1 MSTPFESK
9 AEILSDFWLNY
20 KDDVAFLD
28 FVEFN
33 DLGLPL
39 AYALSNNIITKT
51 EAAKQLI
58 DDTFKNLLA
67 DLEVEKDSGFESLS
81 ELQEVAGF

>member
-9 AEILSDFWLNY
+9 AEILSDFWLNF
-20 KDDVAFLD
+20 KDQEGFLD

-51 EAAKQLI
+51 DAAKQLI

-67 DLEVEKDSGFESLS
+67 DLEIEKDSGFESLS
-81 ELQEVAGF
+81 DLQEVAGF